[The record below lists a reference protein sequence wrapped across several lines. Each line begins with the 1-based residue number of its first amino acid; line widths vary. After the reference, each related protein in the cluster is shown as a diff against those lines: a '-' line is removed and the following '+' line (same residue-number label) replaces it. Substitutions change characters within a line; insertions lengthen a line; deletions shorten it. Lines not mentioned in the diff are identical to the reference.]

1 MIFVNLLAK
10 QIATTKVF
18 NKNIQICKYFLFTII
33 IEAFNDLIIKNSFC
47 ILSQLMY
54 LILLS
59 KFIVN
64 NTKWFYNRMSD

>member
-1 MIFVNLLAK
+1 MRFVNLLAK

-33 IEAFNDLIIKNSFC
+33 IVAFNDLIIKNSFC

-64 NTKWFYNRMSD
+64 NKKWF